1 MTENLP
7 PNEQPRRSGMSSS
20 LLIGLALL
28 VLGAF
33 FLLRNTGVVD
43 IFDWLDVGIN
53 WWAIFL
59 LIPGALLLFRGVQG
73 ISAGEGQA
81 REVRNQLVG
90 GALLVIA
97 GLAFLFN
104 FTDWDFVWPLF
115 LIAIGVAVLLRR
127 A

>member
-7 PNEQPRRSGMSSS
+7 PSEQPRRSGMSSS

-81 REVRNQLVG
+81 REVRNQVAG
-90 GALLVIA
+90 GALLLIA

-104 FTDWDFVWPLF
+104 FNNWDFVWPLF